1 MTTPNS
7 VAATTDP
14 LSEAYITDV
23 LADLERTSSTNAGAY
38 EGDVARRVERWFDG
52 TPIQVELIESQSRN
66 QSSSPRVRRWL
77 L

>member
-38 EGDVARRVERWFDG
+38 EGDVARRDRPVDH
-52 TPIQVELIESQSRN
+52 PLLHS
-66 QSSSPRVRRWL
+66 WL
-77 L
+77 FAKV

>member
-23 LADLERTSSTNAGAY
+23 LADLERTSSSNAGAY
-38 EGDVARRVERWFDG
+38 EGDVARQVERWFDG
-52 TPIQVELIESQSRN
+52 TPIEVELIESQSRN
-66 QSSSPRVRRWL
+66 QSNSPRERRWL